1 MPTPSARIPT
11 LVVSGFLGSG
21 KTTLVRNLLAEAQ
34 ASGERLAIVVND
46 FGALG
51 IDRAL
56 LGSGTARSVELAG
69 GCVCCELSD
78 ELVTVLEDLRARVA
92 PDRIVIETSGLALPY
107 ETQLSLWRPPVSEWV
122 GDDMAVV
129 LVNAEQLAES
139 RDLGPLFE
147 QQVSAADLLVLNQV
161 DRVDAGALAA
171 LEAIL
176 HELEPDVPIVRAV
189 QSRVDPQLLIPPELA
204 RSAAREPAAT
214 HDHAL
219 HAAYRAETIEV
230 EDGIDEDA
238 LRERLRG
245 LGAVRAKGFV
255 RTQDGVRLVQG
266 VGRRIELTP
275 ADAEPERI
283 GRIVVIDR
291 VPESEAIQSRSP
303 GVSKD
308 GGR

>member
-1 MPTPSARIPT
+1 MQSQAPSASRRIPT

-21 KTTLVRNLLAEAQ
+21 KTTLVRSLLARAQ
-34 ASGERLAIVVND
+34 AECERLAVVVND

-56 LGSGTARSVELAG
+56 LGASDARTVELAG

-78 ELVTVLEDLRARVA
+78 ELVQVLEEIRTRVA

-107 ETQLSLWRPPVSEWV
+107 DTQLTLWRPPVSDWV

-129 LVNAEQLAES
+129 LVNAEQLAEG

-161 DRVDAGALAA
+161 DRVAPGALPA
-171 LEAIL
+171 LEARL
-176 HELEPDVPIVRAV
+176 RRLEPDAPLVRAV
-189 QSRVDPQLLIPPELA
+189 QAHVDARLLRPPDA
-204 RSAAREPAAT
+204 RRDASTAAA

-219 HAAYRAETIEV
+219 HAAFAAEVLALEGAV
-230 EDGIDEDA
+230 DEGA
-238 LRERLRG
+238 LRDRLRA

-255 RTQDGVRLVQG
+255 RTRDGVRLVQA
-266 VGRRIELTP
+266 VGRRVEFTAERAPDP
-275 ADAEPERI
+275 ALI
-283 GRIVVIDR
+283 GRLVVIR
-291 VPESEAIQSRSP
+291 PTS
-303 GVSKD
+303 
-308 GGR
+308 

>member
-1 MPTPSARIPT
+1 MQAKPRRNPT

-21 KTTLVRNLLAEAQ
+21 KTTLVRQLLARAQ
-34 ASGERLAIVVND
+34 AEGERLAVIVND

-56 LGSGTARSVELAG
+56 LGAGDARTVELAG

-78 ELVTVLEDLRARVA
+78 ELVTVLEEIRTRVA

-129 LVNAEQLAES
+129 LVNAEQLAED
-139 RDLGPLFE
+139 RDVGALFE

-161 DRVDAGALAA
+161 DRVEAASLPA
-171 LEAIL
+171 LEARLRAI
-176 HELEPDVPIVRAV
+176 EPDVPLLHSV
-189 QSRVDPQLLIPPELA
+189 QARLDPQLLRPPELP
-204 RSAAREPAAT
+204 RAARDTPAA

-219 HAAYRAETIEV
+219 HAAFASETIAV
-230 EDGIDEDA
+230 EDGVEEAA
-238 LRERLRG
+238 LRERLRA

-255 RTQDGVRLVQG
+255 RTREGVRLVQG
-266 VGRRIELTP
+266 VGRRVELLP
-275 ADAEPERI
+275 AEPVDPDLI
-283 GRIVVIDR
+283 GRLVVIR
-291 VPESEAIQSRSP
+291 AR
-303 GVSKD
+303 
-308 GGR
+308 R